1 MDPEK
6 LQKVTREALWNF
18 YQVHDTTKPAAGIEI
33 IFKKFEE
40 NPAALIEGLK
50 KKYDATIELEPVFPE
65 ERYTKLFLLAL
76 LLAKPI
82 QMHHAHSLMLSEGET
97 MDVVLAKYAKTG
109 KVSLQHLVP
118 NKRTLT
124 NKTLTTD
131 MQLSVA
137 ANRRSE
143 RPGKKKY
150 SF

>member
-1 MDPEK
+1 MRQVHEGQPPVDPEK

-82 QMHHAHSLMLSEGET
+82 QMHHAHSLMLS
-97 MDVVLAKYAKTG
+97 VKAKLWTSCWRNMRKQG
-109 KVSLQHLVP
+109 
-118 NKRTLT
+118 R
-124 NKTLTTD
+124 
-131 MQLSVA
+131 
-137 ANRRSE
+137 
-143 RPGKKKY
+143 
-150 SF
+150 